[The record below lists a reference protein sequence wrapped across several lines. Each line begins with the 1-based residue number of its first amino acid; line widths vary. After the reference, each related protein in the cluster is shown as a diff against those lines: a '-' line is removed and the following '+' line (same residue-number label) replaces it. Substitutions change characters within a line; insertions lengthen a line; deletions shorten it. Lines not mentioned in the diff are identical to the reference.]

1 VRADARRNYDRLV
14 DSARAAFTEHG
25 VETPLDDIARR
36 AGVGA
41 GTLYRHFPT
50 RDALIE
56 AVYRGDVEEL
66 CALAYHLLETLP
78 PGEAL
83 AEWMRAQVIHVQHKR
98 GLGSALVAS
107 FGRDSELFGWCRARL
122 WDAAGALLSA
132 ARAAGAVR
140 TDVAAPDLLRLG
152 HGVAVATEYVPEDA
166 PRLLTVVLDG
176 LRVAPLGMDGPVPAA
191 GHEGD
196 R

>member
-1 VRADARRNYDRLV
+1 VRADARRNYERLL
-14 DSARAAFTEHG
+14 DAARAAFTEHG
-25 VETPLDDIARR
+25 VDAPLDDIARR

-66 CALAYHLLETLP
+66 CALAYRLLETSP
-78 PGEAL
+78 PADAL
-83 AEWMRAQVIHVQHKR
+83 ADWMRAQVAHVQHKR
-98 GLGSALVAS
+98 GLGNALVAAV
-107 FGRDSELFGWCRARL
+107 GHDSELFAWCRQRL
-122 WDAAGALLSA
+122 WDASGALLAA
-132 ARAAGAVR
+132 ARTTGAVR
-140 TDVAAPDLLRLG
+140 GDVEAADLLRLG
-152 HGVAVATEYVPEDA
+152 HGVAIATERVPQDA
-166 PRLLTVVLDG
+166 QRLLTVVLDG
-176 LRVAPLGMDGPVPAA
+176 LGVAPLTADGAAAAA